1 MNPSH
6 PEPTWPL
13 RTLYAYLTEGC
24 NLMCRHCWLAP
35 RLDRTGTERATM
47 DPDLLAEVLRQGR
60 DLGLGSVKLTGGE
73 PFLHPRIAEILE
85 MVRRE
90 GLHLSLETNG
100 TRLTPELAAAAAGCQ
115 KTFASVSLDGA
126 DQESHE
132 HVRGV
137 PGCFEAAREGI
148 RLLVAAG
155 VRTQVILTVMRH
167 NCGQLEALVRMAEDL
182 GVGSVKFNVVQPA
195 ERGEAMHRSGEALSV
210 AELVY
215 LGRFVEHDLAR
226 RTDLK
231 LYFSYPM
238 AFRSLRHMFDPEEGA
253 GCSAC
258 GVLKILGLLP
268 DGSYAL
274 CGVGRTVPELVFG
287 HAAADSLADVWLR
300 NPVLQSLREALP
312 DRLEGVCSRCLMR
325 HRCRGAC
332 LAQNFYTAR
341 SLWAPYW
348 FCQAAEEQGIFPAS
362 RLAGAAPSGTAN

>member
-1 MNPSH
+1 MNPPSV
-6 PEPTWPL
+6 EATWPL

-24 NLMCRHCWLAP
+24 NLLCRHCWLAP
-35 RLDRTGTERATM
+35 RWDRTGTEGTTL
-47 DPDLLAEVLRQGR
+47 DPDLLAQVLRQGR
-60 DLGLGSVKLTGGE
+60 ELGLDSVKLTGGE
-73 PFLHPRIAEILE
+73 PFLHPGILQILE
-85 MVRRE
+85 GVRQE

-100 TRLTPELAAAAAGCQ
+100 TRVTPDLAAAAAACRQ
-115 KTFASVSLDGA
+115 TFASVSLDGA
-126 DQESHE
+126 DPESHE

-137 PGCFEAAREGI
+137 PGCFEAARQGI
-148 RLLVAAG
+148 RHLVAAG

-195 ERGEAMHRSGEALSV
+195 ERGQGLHRSGEALGV
-210 AELVY
+210 KELVH
-215 LGRFVEHDLAR
+215 LGRWVEQDLAP
-226 RTDLK
+226 RTGLK

-238 AFRSLRHMFDPEEGA
+238 AFRSLRHMFDREEGG

-274 CGVGRTVPELVFG
+274 CGVGRTVSELVFG
-287 HAAADSLADVWLR
+287 NAAVDRLADVWHGS
-300 NPVLQSLREALP
+300 PVLKSLRGGLP
-312 DRLEGVCSRCLMR
+312 DRLEGVCGRCLMR

-332 LAQNFYTAR
+332 LAQNFYTTR

-348 FCQAAEEQGIFPAS
+348 FCQAAEEQGVFPPS
-362 RLAGAAPSGTAN
+362 RLAGAAPTGTAR